1 MMKNLLKQLR
11 KKKLWPLSE
20 ALKTPK
26 GKAVFFG
33 SVGVFVVAVT
43 VGVIVVAGG
52 QQSSLPE
59 ASQSTAEPKSSSPT
73 SSSSA
78 KASPSPRGSI
88 SPSPQRSGSPSASS
102 SSNMT
107 PGTSL
112 ASDGLDSCRIR
123 EASGPQG
130 YTMAG
135 FPISSRTANSGVVK
149 WALIPIDFPDLPG
162 QANFRS
168 RVDDQMRL
176 LTEWFSTVSG
186 GRFIVEWVVLDRW
199 ATLPGQSSEY
209 AIAQSVNLRDA
220 ANGPK
225 LFRDAMNAADPFMDF
240 TGVQTVNFLL
250 PSGQTIVS
258 ETSQGFP
265 WDEAVQQYSSQEGP
279 IASFS
284 IPGQFMDQPG
294 RAYWSYWAHEFGH
307 AIALP
312 HIGASRGSL
321 PPFNPWDLMGGQ
333 DGPSR
338 ELSGWLRFLAGWLS
352 VEQVVCL
359 EASSVQDLEMTLV
372 PLSGTEP
379 GPKFAVLKLSATKA
393 LLIESRRETKFSC
406 KTPTPRNGVLVYV
419 YDATIGH
426 GENFLIPSSPPG
438 RQAQNLPC
446 AVEPNPDFLLR
457 TGDSVEVEG
466 FTVEVLEHGALDKVL
481 VSKN

>member
-1 MMKNLLKQLR
+1 MKNLLKELR
-11 KKKLWPLSE
+11 KRKLWPLSE
-20 ALKTPK
+20 ALKATR
-26 GKAVFFG
+26 AEVLFFG
-33 SVGVFVVAVT
+33 SVGFFVVAVT
-43 VGVIVVAGG
+43 VGVMVVAGG
-52 QQSSLPE
+52 LQTSLPE
-59 ASQSTAEPKSSSPT
+59 ASQSSKEPTPGSSDPNVTAN
-73 SSSSA
+73 
-78 KASPSPRGSI
+78 ASPSPGGSG
-88 SPSPQRSGSPSASS
+88 SPSPGSPGSPSASS
-102 SSNMT
+102 GPTLT

-112 ASDGLDSCRIR
+112 ASDGLESCRIR

-135 FPISSRTANSGVVK
+135 FPVSSRTANSGVVK

-162 QANFRS
+162 QPNFRS

-176 LTEWFSTVSG
+176 LTEWYSSVSG
-186 GRFIVEWVVLDRW
+186 GRLIVEWVVLDRW

-209 AIAQSVNLRDA
+209 AIPLSVNLRDA
-220 ANGPK
+220 VNGPK
-225 LFRDAMNAADPFMDF
+225 LFRDAMNAADPYVDF
-240 TGVQTVNFLL
+240 TGVQTVNFIL
-250 PSGQTIVS
+250 PSGQTIIP

-279 IASFS
+279 ISSFS
-284 IPGQFMDQPG
+284 IPGQFFDQPG
-294 RAYWSYWAHEFGH
+294 RNYWSYWAHEFGH

-312 HIGASRGSL
+312 HIGASRGVL
-321 PPFNPWDLMGGQ
+321 PPFSPWDLMGNQ

-359 EASSVQDLEMTLV
+359 EASDVENLEMTLV
-372 PLSGTEP
+372 PLSGTEQ

-406 KTPTPRNGVLVYV
+406 KAPTPRNGVLVYV
-419 YDATIGH
+419 YDATLGH
-426 GENFLIPSSPPG
+426 GDNFLIPYSPAG
-438 RQAQNLPC
+438 RQVQNLPC

-457 TGDSVEVEG
+457 KGDKVVVEG

-481 VSKN
+481 VSRN